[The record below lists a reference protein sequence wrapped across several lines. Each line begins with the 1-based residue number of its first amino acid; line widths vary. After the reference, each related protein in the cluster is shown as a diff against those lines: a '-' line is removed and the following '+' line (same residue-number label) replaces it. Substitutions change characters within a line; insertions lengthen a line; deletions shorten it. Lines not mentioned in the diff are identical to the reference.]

1 MKKIF
6 LLLALSL
13 TLFSCSNGFVISGTV
28 KDVADGTKVKLERQ
42 QEALGFLITVDTAV
56 IKDGKFSFKGKTPEP
71 ALYMISVDS
80 VRGKSPIVVENAEID
95 IAIDKENPLQNKV
108 SGTYNN
114 EQLVEY
120 SANLAKIQR
129 KIKDF
134 QKANDATMQKA
145 RTERDTAAIKALFR
159 ENGKIKEEVRD
170 ETMAYQKK
178 YTDAHPKSFISL
190 ILIQGALGYPN
201 ADLKE
206 IRQRF
211 DNLDASLKQTTVG
224 KDLVKKLEELKTV
237 NVGRRAPNFTA
248 PDINGKPVSLN
259 ASIGRVTIV
268 DFWASWCPPCR
279 KENPHMVA
287 LYNEFHDKG
296 LNIIGVSLDKDA
308 DKWKA
313 AVEKDGLI
321 WPQVS
326 NLKYWQDPIA
336 ELYGVQ
342 ALPAT
347 FVLNAYG
354 VVVAKD
360 LSGEPLRKKVA
371 ELLEKKGPANR
382 PQIGGNPMKLPMPTT
397 KK

>member
-6 LLLALSL
+6 LLVALSL
-13 TLFSCSNGFVISGTV
+13 TLLSCSNGFVINGTV
-28 KDVADGTKVKLERQ
+28 KDIADGTKVKLERQ
-42 QEALGFLITVDTAV
+42 QETLGFLITVDTAE
-56 IKDGKFSFKGKTPEP
+56 IKDGQFTFKGKAPEP
-71 ALYMISVDS
+71 GLYMISIDS

-95 IAIDKENPLQNKV
+95 ITIDKENPLQNKV

-120 SANLAKIQR
+120 TTHLAKIQL

-134 QKANDATMQKA
+134 QKANETVLQKA
-145 RTERDTAAIKALFR
+145 RADRDTAVIKKLFKQL
-159 ENGKIKEEVRD
+159 GKIKEGVRD
-170 ETMAYQKK
+170 ETMAFQKK
-178 YTDAHPKSFISL
+178 YTDSHPKSFISL

-211 DNLDASLKQTTVG
+211 DDLDPSLKNTATG
-224 KDLVKKLEELKTV
+224 KNLVKKLDELKTV

-248 PDINGKPVSLN
+248 PDPSGKPLSLN
-259 ASIGRVTIV
+259 ASIGRITII

-287 LYNEFHDKG
+287 LYNEFHEKG

-308 DKWKA
+308 DKWKEA
-313 AVEKDGLI
+313 IEKDGLV

-326 NLKYWQDPIA
+326 NLKHWEDPIA
-336 ELYGVQ
+336 QQYGVQ

-347 FVLNAYG
+347 FVLNQYG

-360 LSGEPLRKKVA
+360 LSGEALRKKVIA
-371 ELLEKKGPANR
+371 LLEKKAPTS
-382 PQIGGNPMKLPMPTT
+382 GNALKLPTPA